1 MSSLSCAS
9 IKMDEPLIRPLP
21 VFVNRSRNVGTKEI
35 GLVVSEEKTGKIKML
50 EKKSID
56 TDKIMAQGNKVLK

>member
-1 MSSLSCAS
+1 
-9 IKMDEPLIRPLP
+9 
-21 VFVNRSRNVGTKEI
+21 VFVNTSRNVGTKGI
-35 GLVVSEEKTGKIKML
+35 GLVVSEEKTDKIKML